1 MGLDAAEA
9 FQAIDHWLV
18 EGQQGDLLDL
28 SAEFLPAREFVLEQ
42 TEVLREDD
50 MVFGREL
57 LLRDQKVLTNESVT
71 GRGSRT

>member
-28 SAEFLPAREFVLEQ
+28 SVEFLPARELVLEQ
-42 TEVLREDD
+42 TEVLREDE
-50 MVFGREL
+50 GG
-57 LLRDQKVLTNESVT
+57 LRARVASW
-71 GRGSRT
+71 RSGS